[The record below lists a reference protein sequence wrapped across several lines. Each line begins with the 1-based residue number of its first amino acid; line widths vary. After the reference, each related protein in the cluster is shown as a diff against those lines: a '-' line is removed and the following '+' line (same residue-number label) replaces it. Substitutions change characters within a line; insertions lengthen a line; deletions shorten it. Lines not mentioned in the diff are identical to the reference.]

1 MSFSVVLFPAPA
13 ATILTTA
20 PPPGLDPRLTSLDCK
35 KRVYNSLLYS
45 GAGGLGTVS
54 QMNRSGAV
62 SQKCHILILLL
73 MFCTVTLLQF
83 SKMCLQISISFYNP
97 LIFYILYF

>member
-20 PPPGLDPRLTSLDCK
+20 PPPGLDTRLTSLDCK

-45 GAGGLGTVS
+45 GA
-54 QMNRSGAV
+54 RGAGYG
-62 SQKCHILILLL
+62 
-73 MFCTVTLLQF
+73 VT
-83 SKMCLQISISFYNP
+83 NE
-97 LIFYILYF
+97 

>member
-1 MSFSVVLFPAPA
+1 MLLDSLVWFIFPRDMSFSVVLFPAPA

-45 GAGGLGTVS
+45 GA
-54 QMNRSGAV
+54 RGAGYG
-62 SQKCHILILLL
+62 
-73 MFCTVTLLQF
+73 VT
-83 SKMCLQISISFYNP
+83 NE
-97 LIFYILYF
+97 